1 MSDAGTDETTTPFL
15 ESEPPRWAARGLA
28 YLLLTLFV
36 TALLAAFLVHLPETV
51 SAPFV
56 LVPKQ
61 GTDPVR
67 AARAGVVTQVAA
79 GEGGSVQAGADLFTL
94 RSQPVGDRFAEYRML
109 QAERKGAQER
119 LANERKKYDNQRLAD
134 AEAMRNLRS
143 RAEALGRI
151 ITLKESQHDSAR
163 ELAARY
169 KEGLDKETI
178 SYVEYSRAQGDADK
192 LAVELEESRADR
204 EEAHAALEELQ
215 HATAARETE
224 FKELER
230 SVREEM
236 DTADIRLAA
245 LEKDLG
251 MTSSSGSGS
260 EMRVKAPCAGTVIRL
275 RVNRT
280 GAVVQEG
287 DVLCELAC
295 AGSDLQAELA
305 IPQSGMAQLRTGQ
318 PVKLLYDA
326 FPYQRYGVRHGMLR
340 WISPAALAEGAEP
353 VFRAIADTQDTS
365 IRVRDGVRPLRAGM
379 GGTAQIVVGRRSLVS
394 YAFEPLR
401 QLQENLA
408 ETPKGS

>member
-1 MSDAGTDETTTPFL
+1 MSDAGTDETGTPFL
-15 ESEPPRWAARGLA
+15 EIEPPRWAARGLA
-28 YLLLTLFV
+28 YLLLALFV
-36 TALLAAFLVHLPETV
+36 TALLATFLVHLPETV

-67 AARAGVVTQVAA
+67 AARAGVVTEVAA

-94 RSQPVGDRFAEYRML
+94 RSQPVGDRFAEFRTL
-109 QAERKGAQER
+109 QAGRKGAQER
-119 LANERKKYDNQRLAD
+119 MANERKQYDSQRLAD

-143 RAEALGRI
+143 RAEALERI
-151 ITLKESQHDSAR
+151 IALKESQHASTK
-163 ELAARY
+163 ELADRY
-169 KEGLDKETI
+169 KQGYDKETI
-178 SYVEYSRAQGDADK
+178 SYVEYSRAQVDADK

-204 EEAHAALEELQ
+204 QEAHAALEELQ
-215 HATAARETE
+215 HAAAARDTE

-251 MTSSSGSGS
+251 TTSES
-260 EMRVKAPCAGTVIRL
+260 EMRVKAPCAGTVIRM

-305 IPQSGMAQLRTGQ
+305 IPQSGMAQLRAGQ

-340 WISPAALAEGAEP
+340 WISPAALAEGAQP

-365 IRVRDGVRPLRAGM
+365 IRVRDGVRPLRPGM

-401 QLQENLA
+401 QLQENLTA
-408 ETPKGS
+408 TPRES